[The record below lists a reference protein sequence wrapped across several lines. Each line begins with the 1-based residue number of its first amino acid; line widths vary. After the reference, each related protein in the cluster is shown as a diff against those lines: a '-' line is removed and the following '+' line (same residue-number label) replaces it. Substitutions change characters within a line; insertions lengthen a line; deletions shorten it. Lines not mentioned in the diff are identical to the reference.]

1 MIQESVLKPLSL
13 LPNDSPQQMHIKH
26 YHPEILKKNS
36 SWAPNVADLAY
47 ARTVGD
53 HLDLTASPTHSSS
66 PVEKV
71 LKGETLSKKSSRGG
85 ASGSPSDTKLKST
98 EKKAAATLGGAS
110 SLASTPKHPKEPKK
124 KELLKQEPSLEGF
137 PVMTVFHV
145 EIRVSWLSSFYIV
158 YFLFYIMI

>member
-1 MIQESVLKPLSL
+1 
-13 LPNDSPQQMHIKH
+13 MHIKH

-71 LKGETLSKKSSRGG
+71 LKGESLSKKSSRAG
-85 ASGSPSDTKLKST
+85 ASGSPGDTKLKST

-137 PVMTVFHV
+137 PVMTVFAGSISRCILRFH
-145 EIRVSWLSSFYIV
+145 FY
-158 YFLFYIMI
+158 